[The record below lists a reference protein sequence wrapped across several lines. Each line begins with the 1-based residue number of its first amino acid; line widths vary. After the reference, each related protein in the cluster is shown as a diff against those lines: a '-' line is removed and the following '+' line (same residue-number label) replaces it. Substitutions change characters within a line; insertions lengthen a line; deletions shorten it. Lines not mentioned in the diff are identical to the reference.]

1 MDRRISRILLEQPAE
16 NAGGS
21 FGFVHVH
28 ESGTPCEQEARII
41 RRVFQKGTQDFNY
54 TLIPFQYGVA
64 ESKELADKGVIWI
77 RFELPLKRRNS
88 LCIQLCAEAGQS
100 PIAIKTCEAGL
111 PR

>member
-1 MDRRISRILLEQPAE
+1 MERGIIRILLEQPAE

-21 FGFVHVH
+21 FGLVHVH
-28 ESGTPCEQEARII
+28 ESSTPGEQEAGII
-41 RRVFQKGTQDFNY
+41 RRVFQKGTEDFNY

-64 ESKELADKGVIWI
+64 ESKELADKGVVWI

-100 PIAIKTCEAGL
+100 PISIKTWQAGL
-111 PR
+111 PG